1 MKRGKE
7 REGSGETI
15 YPKFASSRSAT
26 GYTLICPLGNLS
38 TPNAQPLLLAS
49 SWPST
54 SFPATP
60 STPIPTNPILPLS
73 LFLSSAPFSRSA
85 KPRSLTGILNTGDSS
100 VFFSATLI
108 PFPPPINIHC
118 ASLSFSPFLP
128 SLSLPPSSPFL
139 FPSIPS
145 FFPSR
150 FSCIPSTRVETPVHF
165 PCRQCKENIQIS
177 RSLSSPTRENRSK
190 RGDCDVV
197 FVEREEGRGGGIAS
211 TLTRPSDKGLRV
223 LQRGTY
229 ALVIL

>member
-128 SLSLPPSSPFL
+128 SLSLS
-139 FPSIPS
+139 PS
-145 FFPSR
+145 FFFLPFLLSFRLVFHASLLLESR
-150 FSCIPSTRVETPVHF
+150 HPCTSHADNARKTFKSRAAF
-165 PCRQCKENIQIS
+165 PPRHVKIGASEA
-177 RSLSSPTRENRSK
+177 
-190 RGDCDVV
+190 
-197 FVEREEGRGGGIAS
+197 IAM
-211 TLTRPSDKGLRV
+211 LCL
-223 LQRGTY
+223 
-229 ALVIL
+229 

>member
-73 LFLSSAPFSRSA
+73 LSLSSAPFSRSA

-128 SLSLPPSSPFL
+128 FLSLS
-139 FPSIPS
+139 PS
-145 FFPSR
+145 FFFLPFLLSFRLVFHASLLLESR
-150 FSCIPSTRVETPVHF
+150 HPCTSHADNARKTFKSRAAF
-165 PCRQCKENIQIS
+165 PPRHVKIGASEA
-177 RSLSSPTRENRSK
+177 
-190 RGDCDVV
+190 
-197 FVEREEGRGGGIAS
+197 IAM
-211 TLTRPSDKGLRV
+211 LCL
-223 LQRGTY
+223 
-229 ALVIL
+229 

>member
-73 LFLSSAPFSRSA
+73 LSLSSAPFSRSA

-118 ASLSFSPFLP
+118 ASLSFSPFLLSL
-128 SLSLPPSSPFL
+128 SLSLPPSFSFHSFFLSVSPFSL
-139 FPSIPS
+139 VFHASLLLESRHPCTSHADNARKTFKSRAAFPPRHVKIGAS
-145 FFPSR
+145 
-150 FSCIPSTRVETPVHF
+150 EA
-165 PCRQCKENIQIS
+165 
-177 RSLSSPTRENRSK
+177 
-190 RGDCDVV
+190 
-197 FVEREEGRGGGIAS
+197 IAM
-211 TLTRPSDKGLRV
+211 LCL
-223 LQRGTY
+223 
-229 ALVIL
+229 

>member
-1 MKRGKE
+1 MKRGNE

-73 LFLSSAPFSRSA
+73 PTPFSRSA

-108 PFPPPINIHC
+108 PFPLVPPINIHG
-118 ASLSFSPFLP
+118 APSFSFLFP
-128 SLSLPPSSPFL
+128 LLSPSLPPSSPLL
-139 FPSIPS
+139 FPSVRLLFVSPFSFVLRASLLPS
-145 FFPSR
+145 WSR
-150 FSCIPSTRVETPVHF
+150 YLTTSRRDTRALPM
-165 PCRQCKENIQIS
+165 
-177 RSLSSPTRENRSK
+177 PTMPGKHSNLAQPFLP
-190 RGDCDVV
+190 D
-197 FVEREEGRGGGIAS
+197 
-211 TLTRPSDKGLRV
+211 T
-223 LQRGTY
+223 
-229 ALVIL
+229 